1 MFTPNTSNVW
11 EASTPIPLQCSH
23 SMNITCW
30 RNQGGVDGKDLE
42 WYVICL
48 LTGVNRKQ
56 GLFLSI
62 LLTLPCWAGA
72 LEYDGKRCERIG
84 KKKERR
90 VRSWWECG
98 MEWTG
103 ISHGDLTLKS
113 IAPWLTWHEGMRRDT
128 GGLRDDGDGI
138 STSSVGFILHTP
150 WIVRYG
156 VNWRVCTC
164 KSSVGTQNRRISRLY
179 ENPN

>member
-1 MFTPNTSNVW
+1 
-11 EASTPIPLQCSH
+11 
-23 SMNITCW
+23 
-30 RNQGGVDGKDLE
+30 
-42 WYVICL
+42 
-48 LTGVNRKQ
+48 
-56 GLFLSI
+56 
-62 LLTLPCWAGA
+62 
-72 LEYDGKRCERIG
+72 
-84 KKKERR
+84 
-90 VRSWWECG
+90 

-156 VNWRVCTC
+156 VKLN
-164 KSSVGTQNRRISRLY
+164 GMY
-179 ENPN
+179 M